1 MSKAFDEDVKTL
13 AVITGVPAKEIRSLG
28 PKRVRRILRA
38 LYYGLTGKWSDR
50 KRFQAMEDNGWYD
63 LPAVQEQLEREY
75 KERKLARERAVAD
88 YTLMHR
94 LRRGRFDYL
103 TTIIEDRGAYPPVR
117 MN

>member
-63 LPAVQEQLEREY
+63 LPSVQEQLERAY
-75 KERKLARERAVAD
+75 KERKLARESSG
-88 YTLMHR
+88 R
-94 LRRGRFDYL
+94 LHPDAPTAAGEIRLPD
-103 TTIIEDRGAYPPVR
+103 
-117 MN
+117 NHH